1 MLKVCPLCHAEALK
15 TFRFWKIVNNN
26 FPYDAIAK
34 IHHMIVP
41 LRHTKER
48 GLNAEELDELLQIK
62 EEVLNSE
69 YDYLI
74 EAALKNRSIPEHFH
88 LHLVISK

>member
-1 MLKVCPLCHAEALK
+1 
-15 TFRFWKIVNNN
+15 
-26 FPYDAIAK
+26 
-34 IHHMIVP
+34 MIVP